1 MRARTPVC
9 TFTGVELEQNG
20 VWLWEN
26 EKEEEEE
33 EGCGGGSSLRAQPSQ
48 TTPIPTQTPTLPHPW
63 RDHPP
68 LAPLLIEHRAPRPLW
83 VPGDCSRA
91 TV

>member
-33 EGCGGGSSLRAQPSQ
+33 EGCGGGSSLRA
-48 TTPIPTQTPTLPHPW
+48 
-63 RDHPP
+63 
-68 LAPLLIEHRAPRPLW
+68 
-83 VPGDCSRA
+83 
-91 TV
+91 

>member
-26 EKEEEEE
+26 ENEEEEE

-48 TTPIPTQTPTLPHPW
+48 TLLQSPPKPQPCLIPGATTH
-63 RDHPP
+63 
-68 LAPLLIEHRAPRPLW
+68 LW
-83 VPGDCSRA
+83 LRY
-91 TV
+91 